1 VSEVVDE
8 LGERVAMVL
17 VRIRGNVAS
26 LSRATG
32 IPCETLQGMLDHA
45 RPPLSLERTTALLRA
60 RVDYAFTPLRFLSAL
75 VQYSS
80 NDRTFSSNVRFR
92 WEYRPG
98 SEVFVVYTDERD
110 TTVRG
115 YPGLRNRAF
124 VVKVN
129 RLFQF

>member
-1 VSEVVDE
+1 VN
-8 LGERVAMVL
+8 
-17 VRIRGNVAS
+17 RG
-26 LSRATG
+26 
-32 IPCETLQGMLDHA
+32 TLTAGDF
-45 RPPLSLERTTALLRA
+45 TTALLRT
-60 RVDYAFTPLRFLSAL
+60 RVDFAFTPLRFLSAL